1 MAELPERLR
10 EAADAHRPDRER
22 MLARVERAMAA
33 PTTGHDHSAAA
44 KGTPL
49 RDRSPAPWM
58 RVTAVAAAV
67 AGAIGLGSL
76 AVGAVSGDGSSG
88 RSVVTSGGAG
98 APQPPAAGV
107 GTSGSGAGPGTA
119 HAARAPQH
127 GSGHRHHGSGSHTP
141 GLPTTPTGGTPHGA
155 TTAPTGP
162 GSGSGSG
169 TTPTAPTTQ
178 SAGVSSS
185 GTVDPHSNPYWT
197 ESDVNLSNAQPL
209 TSLTV
214 ELRIADNGQVSNNSS
229 FTSATGVSPTVGVEG
244 GYLVYR
250 WTLDPGKTLAP
261 GSYTFAGQFNHAENA
276 RDTSGDRYT
285 VTASGTD
292 GPATEQGHF

>member
-1 MAELPERLR
+1 MVELPERLR

-33 PTTGHDHSAAA
+33 PAPGHDRGAGA

-76 AVGAVSGDGSSG
+76 AVGAVTGDSTPG

-98 APQPPAAGV
+98 APQPSAA
-107 GTSGSGAGPGTA
+107 GSGASGPEAGAGAA
-119 HAARAPQH
+119 HAA
-127 GSGHRHHGSGSHTP
+127 
-141 GLPTTPTGGTPHGA
+141 
-155 TTAPTGP
+155 TAPRHGRAHDGRHSPGGHTSGGPTAPDGESPSGTATAPAGP
-162 GSGSGSG
+162 GSKSGS
-169 TTPTAPTTQ
+169 TPTAP
-178 SAGVSSS
+178 SARIGGVSSS
-185 GTVDPHSNPYWT
+185 GTLDPHSNPYWT
-197 ESDVNLSNAQPL
+197 ESDVGLSNAQPL

-214 ELRIADNGQVSNNSS
+214 ELRIAGSGQVSDNSS
-229 FTSATGVSPTVGVEG
+229 FTSAPGISTSVTVDG

-250 WTLDPGKTLAP
+250 WTLDPGKTLTP
-261 GSYTFAGQFNHAENA
+261 GTYTFAGQFNHAENA

>member
-33 PTTGHDHSAAA
+33 PAPGHDHSAGA

-76 AVGAVSGDGSSG
+76 AVGAVSGDSTPG

-98 APQPPAAGV
+98 APQSPATGS
-107 GTSGSGAGPGTA
+107 GTSGSGAGSSAVHGTT
-119 HAARAPQH
+119 APQH
-127 GSGHRHHGSGSHTP
+127 GGGHGHHASGGHAPGVPTAPAGGS
-141 GLPTTPTGGTPHGA
+141 PHGA
-155 TTAPTGP
+155 ATAPTGP
-162 GSGSGSG
+162 GSGNGNA
-169 TTPTAPTTQ
+169 PTAPSTQ

-185 GTVDPHSNPYWT
+185 GSVDPHSNPYWT

-214 ELRIADNGQVSNNSS
+214 ELRIAGSGQVSQNSS
-229 FTSATGVSPTVGVEG
+229 FSSAPDVSGSVTVEG

-250 WTLDPGKTLAP
+250 WTLNPGKTLAP